1 MANDKTTGKG
11 WLMALVVGGGLSAI
25 LWLTGP
31 RWAFWVVL
39 VIAILWFIGCFA
51 PPDVDYDAL
60 LEEKRKQLRERA
72 KRKLGLEDEEISIA
86 DPIELA
92 GFNIGERVLHDSV
105 IDKAEN
111 VQDSKTKRWR
121 GPEAILTGYYFTENH
136 LAFYQW
142 RVSLVSDSQRE
153 FTDEVF
159 YQDIVSLKTDEQESV
174 RITSPEDK
182 EGTHVRETV
191 FVVTNRGG
199 EHLFGFGPADQ
210 LESAQRAMRAL
221 LREKKR

>member
-1 MANDKTTGKG
+1 MSNDKKTGHG
-11 WLMALVVGGGLSAI
+11 WLMALTVGGGLAAI

-60 LEEKRKQLRERA
+60 LDEKRKQLRERA
-72 KRKLGLEDEEISIA
+72 KRKLGLEDEDIAIA

-92 GFNIGERVLHDSV
+92 GYNIGARVLHDSV
-105 IDKAEN
+105 IDKASNER
-111 VQDSKTKRWR
+111 DGKTNRWR
-121 GPEAILTGYYFTENH
+121 GPEAILTGYYFTEHH

-142 RVSLVSDSQRE
+142 RVSLVSENQRE

-159 YQDIVSLKTDEQESV
+159 YQDIVSLKTDEKETV

-182 EGTHVRETV
+182 EGTDVRETV

-199 EHLFGFGPADQ
+199 EQLFGFGPAEQ
-210 LESAQRAMRAL
+210 LENAQRAMRAL